1 MDPAYWIERCQQLE
15 ARIIEQDR
23 EIKDKTQQ
31 LEDADEHAKFVETE
45 RKVLKQEIKNM
56 RNEMEVERKALKQ
69 EINNMRNEME
79 IQRKNT
85 NTLTHIGVAVRVRF
99 LEHAKAQV
107 MGLHKHNFDA
117 KFIRRGNDA
126 AHRAYGAVDSA
137 LFTGNYLTDREK
149 RQLEE
154 VYGLIYDGLSPQSYG
169 NMPPRMLQ
177 AIDHQGSIVSL
188 YALNNGSMSIR
199 DKQAAGDSM
208 EFLKNKR
215 IELGDEAFEKDED
228 VSRHL
233 RRLGEFAEII
243 IAKSRRQGALTHGA
257 NPGTPS
263 SSYGPPQTPPF
274 CQNHP
279 SPPHQHRG
287 KRPRRG

>member
-1 MDPAYWIERCQQLE
+1 MDSAHWIDRCQQLE

-31 LEDADEHAKFVETE
+31 LEDADEHAKLVETE
-45 RKVLKQEIKNM
+45 RKALRQEIKN
-56 RNEMEVERKALKQ
+56 VKT
-69 EINNMRNEME
+69 EME
-79 IQRKNT
+79 IQAKNT
-85 NTLTHIGVAVRVRF
+85 TTLARIGVAVRVRF
-99 LEHAKAQV
+99 LEHAKGQV
-107 MGLHKHNFDA
+107 MGLHKQNFDV
-117 KFIRRGNDA
+117 KFIQRGNDA

-154 VYGLIYDGLSPQSYG
+154 VYGLIYDGLPPQSYG

-208 EFLKNKR
+208 DFLKNKR
-215 IELGDEAFEKDED
+215 IELGDDAFEKDEE
-228 VSRHL
+228 VARHL
-233 RRLGEFAEII
+233 RRLGEFADLI

-263 SSYGPPQTPPF
+263 SSYGPPQTLSF
-274 CQNHP
+274 RSKRS
-279 SPPHQHRG
+279 SPPDTHRG
-287 KRPRRG
+287 KRSRRGKSPLL

>member
-1 MDPAYWIERCQQLE
+1 MDSAYWIDRCQQLE

-31 LEDADEHAKFVETE
+31 LEDADEHAKFVEA
-45 RKVLKQEIKNM
+45 
-56 RNEMEVERKALKQ
+56 ERKALKQ
-69 EINNMRNEME
+69 EIKNIKSEME
-79 IQRKNT
+79 IQRKTT
-85 NTLTHIGVAVRVRF
+85 NTLARIGVAVRVRF

-107 MGLHKHNFDA
+107 MGLHKFNFDA
-117 KFIRRGNDA
+117 KFVRRGNDA
-126 AHRAYGAVDSA
+126 AHRAYGAVDAA
-137 LFTGNYLTDREK
+137 LFTGDYLTDREK

-154 VYGLIYDGLSPQSYG
+154 VYGLIYDGLTPENYG
-169 NMPPRMLQ
+169 NLPPRMLQ

-199 DKQAAGDSM
+199 EKQAAGDSM
-208 EFLKNKR
+208 DFLKNKR

-228 VSRHL
+228 VARHL
-233 RRLGEFAEII
+233 RRLGEFADLI
-243 IAKSRRQGALTHGA
+243 IAKSRRHGVLMHGA

-274 CQNHP
+274 RQKRP
-279 SPPHQHRG
+279 SPPH
-287 KRPRRG
+287 PS